1 MNKEDVYERTLDLNL
16 NDSFVADKLNGT
28 VKQLKKQLPPPAH
41 REYFR
46 KRYQVPETH
55 YDPRLYSAMEVM
67 TLIGAGQKK
76 VFRDGD
82 VEWVMTGYRDQ
93 TSFDNFGLIQ
103 DDNLGVQ
110 IVDDKGFNANVID
123 SAHREMSRF

>member
-16 NDSFVADKLNGT
+16 NDSFVADKLNGI

-67 TLIGAGQKK
+67 TLIGEGQKK
-76 VFRDGD
+76 WLGMGM
-82 VEWVMTGYRDQ
+82 W
-93 TSFDNFGLIQ
+93 NGL
-103 DDNLGVQ
+103 
-110 IVDDKGFNANVID
+110 
-123 SAHREMSRF
+123 